1 MGNLSI
7 GAGNLGSTP
16 TMSSRQIAKLTGKRH
31 DHVKR
36 DIENMLNQLGKDI
49 PSFGH
54 IYLDSMKRQQTEYH
68 LDRELTD
75 TLVTGYSILL
85 RHKVIQRWHALEA
98 KQAALDE
105 AKIARQR
112 ARLEAP
118 ALADAVKHSRQA
130 VGKDTKHYHYSNE
143 FDLINRVVVG
153 GSSKQLR
160 DIRGCSDSE
169 PLRDLLTPGE
179 IKAVEHMQRLN
190 AALID
195 VGMPYQERKAKLEQV
210 FKARYQQ
217 ALIDETMRLCA

>member
-1 MGNLSI
+1 MADLVI
-7 GAGNLGSTP
+7 GGRASGSTA
-16 TMSSRQIAKLTGKRH
+16 TMSSREIAKLTGKRH
-31 DHVKR
+31 DNVVT
-36 DIENMLNQLGKDI
+36 DILKMLGE
-49 PSFGH
+49 
-54 IYLDSMKRQQTEYH
+54 LDMHAPDFSGTYKTARGNSYTEYH
-68 LDRELTD
+68 LNKELTD
-75 TLVTGYSILL
+75 TLITGYSIPL

-153 GSSKQLR
+153 SSSKQLR
-160 DIRGCSDSE
+160 DIRGCRDSE

-190 AALID
+190 ASLID

-210 FKARYQQ
+210 FKTRYQQ

>member
-1 MGNLSI
+1 MADLVI
-7 GAGNLGSTP
+7 GGRASGSTA
-16 TMSSRQIAKLTGKRH
+16 TMSSREIAKLTGKQH
-31 DHVKR
+31 QHVKR
-36 DIENMLNQLGKDI
+36 DIEVMLKELGKDVS
-49 PSFGH
+49 SFGR

-85 RHKVIQRWHALEA
+85 RHKVIQRWHALES

-153 GSSKQLR
+153 RSSKQLR
-160 DIRGCSDSE
+160 DIRGCCDSE
-169 PLRDLLTPGE
+169 PLRDLCTPSE
-179 IKAVEHMQRLN
+179 IKALEHMQ
-190 AALID
+190 
-195 VGMPYQERKAKLEQV
+195 RKAKLEQV

-217 ALIDETMRLCA
+217 TLINETMRLCA

>member
-1 MGNLSI
+1 MSNLSI
-7 GAGNLGSTP
+7 GSTP
-16 TMSSRQIAKLTGKRH
+16 TMSSREIAKLTGKRH
-31 DHVKR
+31 DNVIR
-36 DIENMLNQLGKDI
+36 DIARMLNE
-49 PSFGH
+49 
-54 IYLDSMKRQQTEYH
+54 LDSAHLKFEGSYKDSTGRTLPTFNLPKRE
-68 LDRELTD
+68 
-75 TLVTGYSILL
+75 TLILVSGYSVEL
-85 RHKVIQRWHALEA
+85 RAKIIDRWQALES
-98 KQAALDE
+98 KQTALDE
-105 AKIARQR
+105 AKTARQR

-118 ALADAVKHSRQA
+118 ALADAVKYSREA
-130 VGKDTKHYHYSNE
+130 AGKGTKHYHYSNE

-153 GSSKQLR
+153 SSSKQLR
-160 DIRGCSDSE
+160 DIRACGASE

>member
-1 MGNLSI
+1 MGDLVIDGRAS
-7 GAGNLGSTP
+7 GSTA
-16 TMSSRQIAKLTGKRH
+16 TMSSREIAKLTGKQH
-31 DHVKR
+31 QHVKR
-36 DIENMLNQLGKDI
+36 DIEVMLKELGKDVS
-49 PSFGH
+49 SFGR

-98 KQAALDE
+98 KQASIDE

-153 GSSKQLR
+153 SSSKQLR

-210 FKARYQQ
+210 FKDRYQQ
-217 ALIDETMRLCA
+217 ALIGETMRLCA

>member
-1 MGNLSI
+1 MADLVI
-7 GAGNLGSTP
+7 GVRTAGSAA
-16 TMSSRQIAKLTGKRH
+16 TMSSREIAKLTGKQH
-31 DHVKR
+31 QHVKR
-36 DIENMLNQLGKDI
+36 DIEVMLKELGKDVS
-49 PSFGH
+49 SFGR
-54 IYLDSMKRQQTEYH
+54 IYLDSMKRQQVEYH

-130 VGKDTKHYHYSNE
+130 AGKDTKHYHYSNE

-153 GSSKQLR
+153 SSSKQLR

>member
-1 MGNLSI
+1 MGDLVIDGRAS
-7 GAGNLGSTP
+7 GSAA
-16 TMSSRQIAKLTGKRH
+16 TMSSREIARLVDARHNDVVATIERLHGKGLLRSSRKTRKERTGGRPVDVYDLTE
-31 DHVKR
+31 R
-36 DIENMLNQLGKDI
+36 D
-49 PSFGH
+49 
-54 IYLDSMKRQQTEYH
+54 TH
-68 LDRELTD
+68 LI
-75 TLVTGYSILL
+75 VAGYSDEH
-85 RHKVIQRWHALEA
+85 RAKVIDRWIELEA

-130 VGKDTKHYHYSNE
+130 AGKDTKHYHYSNE

-153 GSSKQLR
+153 SSSKQLR
-160 DIRGCSDSE
+160 DIRGCRDSE
-169 PLRDLLTPGE
+169 PLRDLFTPSE

-190 AALID
+190 ASLID

>member
-1 MGNLSI
+1 MADLVIDGRAS
-7 GAGNLGSTP
+7 GSTA
-16 TMSSRQIAKLTGKRH
+16 TMSSREIAKLTGKRH
-31 DHVKR
+31 DNVKR
-36 DIENMLNQLGKDI
+36 DIENMLNQLEKDI
-49 PSFGH
+49 PSFED

-68 LDRELTD
+68 LDRVLTD
-75 TLVTGYSILL
+75 TLITGYSISL

-130 VGKDTKHYHYSNE
+130 AGKDTKHYHYSNE

-153 GSSKQLR
+153 SSSKQLR
-160 DIRGCSDSE
+160 DIRGCRDSE
-169 PLRDLLTPGE
+169 PLRDLFTPSE

-190 AALID
+190 ASLID

>member
-1 MGNLSI
+1 MGNLSLSP
-7 GAGNLGSTP
+7 NSLGSTP

-31 DHVKR
+31 DNVVA
-36 DIENMLNQLGKDI
+36 DILKMLAELGMHAPDFSGTYKT
-49 PSFGH
+49 PRGNT
-54 IYLDSMKRQQTEYH
+54 YTEYH

-75 TLVTGYSILL
+75 TLITGYSIAL
-85 RHKVIQRWHALEA
+85 RHKVIQRWHALEL

-118 ALADAVKHSRQA
+118 ALADAVKYSREA
-130 VGKDTKHYHYSNE
+130 VGKGTKHYHYSNE

-153 GSSKQLR
+153 SSSKQLR
-160 DIRGCSDSE
+160 DIRACGASE

-190 AALID
+190 ASLID

>member
-1 MGNLSI
+1 MSNLSI
-7 GAGNLGSTP
+7 GSIP
-16 TMSSRQIAKLTGKRH
+16 TMSSQEIAKLTGKRH
-31 DHVKR
+31 DNVTV
-36 DIENMLNQLGKDI
+36 DIEKMLNALKLQSPDFSGDYI
-49 PSFGH
+49 
-54 IYLDSMKRQQTEYH
+54 DSRGRTHPCFNLPKRE
-68 LDRELTD
+68 
-75 TLVTGYSILL
+75 TLILVSGYSVEL
-85 RHKVIQRWHALEA
+85 RAKIIDRWQALES
-98 KQAALDE
+98 KQTALDE
-105 AKIARQR
+105 AKTARQR

-118 ALADAVKHSRQA
+118 ALADAVKYSREA
-130 VGKDTKHYHYSNE
+130 AGKGTKHYHYSNE

-153 GSSKQLR
+153 SSSKQLR
-160 DIRGCSDSE
+160 DIRACGASE

>member
-1 MGNLSI
+1 MGDLVIDGRAS
-7 GAGNLGSTP
+7 GSTA
-16 TMSSRQIAKLTGKRH
+16 TMSSREIARLVDARHNDVVATIERLHGKGLLRSSRKTRKERTGGRPVDVYDLTE
-31 DHVKR
+31 R
-36 DIENMLNQLGKDI
+36 D
-49 PSFGH
+49 
-54 IYLDSMKRQQTEYH
+54 TH
-68 LDRELTD
+68 LIIA
-75 TLVTGYSILL
+75 GYSDEH
-85 RHKVIQRWHALEA
+85 RAKVIDRWIELEA

-153 GSSKQLR
+153 SSSKQLR

-217 ALIDETMRLCA
+217 VLINETMRLCA